1 MSDRYAEL
9 KERVYRRLEAEP
21 HMGDDE
27 LRSVIDGMVF
37 SAETDGYVPTEER
50 IRMAERLFHA
60 FRGLDVLQPL
70 VDDPSI
76 TEVMINGTR
85 DVFIE
90 KGSGMERAD
99 VEIESEEK
107 LSDLIQIMV
116 GKVNRAVNEAN
127 PIVDARLPN
136 GSRVHVVLPPV
147 ALRGPTVTIR
157 KFPASPYSLDELI
170 ERGLMGNDAGELLR
184 QLVKARYNLFIA
196 GGTGSGK
203 TTLLNALA
211 QYIDPGERV
220 ITIEDSAELNIRGIA
235 NLVGLET
242 RNANAEGK
250 GRIDMRDLIRASLRM
265 RPDRIVVGEVR
276 GAEAYDM
283 LQAMN
288 TGHEGSLSTGH
299 ANSVRDMLYRLET
312 MVLLGIQIPLEAIR
326 RQICS
331 ALDVIIHLSKHRD
344 GVRRVGE
351 ISELDELENG
361 EIRLNPLFLLERSAS
376 GKMKL
381 EPTGNPL
388 KRGGKLEKAGI
399 TRERAAM
406 A

>member
-1 MSDRYAEL
+1 MSDRRPKDRFHEL
-9 KERVYRRLEAEP
+9 KERVFHRLEADP
-21 HMGDDE
+21 HMDDAG
-27 LRSVIDGMVF
+27 LRAVIDDMVF
-37 SAETDGYVPTEER
+37 TVRPDGYVSTEER
-50 IRMAERLFHA
+50 IRLADRLFHA

-70 VDDPSI
+70 VDDPAV
-76 TEVMINGTR
+76 TEVMINGPR
-85 DVFIE
+85 DIFVE
-90 KGSGMERAD
+90 KGNGIERAD

-107 LSDLIQIMV
+107 LFDLIQLMV

-127 PIVDARLPN
+127 PIVDARLPD

-147 ALRGPTVTIR
+147 ALGGPTVTIR
-157 KFPASPYSLDELI
+157 KFPANPYTLDQLI
-170 ERGLMGNDAGELLR
+170 RLGLMGEDAGDLLR
-184 QLVKARYNLFIA
+184 RLVRARYNLFIA

-211 QYIDPGERV
+211 QHIDPAERI
-220 ITIEDSAELNIRGIA
+220 ITIEDSAELKIRGIA

-250 GRIDMRDLIRASLRM
+250 GKIDMRDLIRASLRM
-265 RPDRIVVGEVR
+265 RPDRIIVGEVR
-276 GAEAYDM
+276 GPEAYDM

-299 ANSVRDMLYRLET
+299 GNSVKDMLYRLET
-312 MVLLGIQIPLEAIR
+312 MVLLAVQIPLEAVR

-351 ISELDELENG
+351 ISELVDLENG
-361 EIRLNPLFLLERSAS
+361 EIRLNPLFLLERTPS
-376 GKMKL
+376 GKMRL
-381 EPTGNPL
+381 EPTGNPM
-388 KRGGKLEKAGI
+388 KRGGKLAKAGL
-399 TRERAAM
+399 A
-406 A
+406 

>member
-1 MSDRYAEL
+1 MDERYAEL
-9 KERVYRRLEAEP
+9 KTMVSRRLDAEP
-21 HMGDDE
+21 YMSDE
-27 LRSVIDGMVF
+27 ELKAVIDGMVF
-37 SAETDGYVPTEER
+37 STGTAGYEPTEAR
-50 IRMAERLFHA
+50 IRLAERLFHA

-70 VDDPSI
+70 VDDPTI

-99 VEIESEEK
+99 VTIESEEK
-107 LSDLIQIMV
+107 LADLIQIMV

-127 PIVDARLPN
+127 PIVDARLGN

-147 ALRGPTVTIR
+147 ALNGPTVTIR
-157 KFPASPYSLDELI
+157 KFPASPYTLEQLVAM
-170 ERGLMGNDAGELLR
+170 GLMSEQAGDLLR
-184 QLVKARYNLFIA
+184 QLVKARYNVFIA

-211 QYIDPGERV
+211 QFIDPGERV
-220 ITIEDSAELNIRGIA
+220 ITIEDSAELKIRGVA

-250 GRIDMRDLIRASLRM
+250 GKIDMRDLIRASLRM

-288 TGHEGSLSTGH
+288 TGHDGSLSTGH

-331 ALDVIIHLSKHRD
+331 ALDVIIHISKHRD
-344 GVRRVGE
+344 GVRRTGE
-351 ISELDELENG
+351 ISELDELVNG
-361 EIRLNPLFLLERSAS
+361 EIRLNPLFLLEQSRSGDWRMEA
-376 GKMKL
+376 
-381 EPTGNPL
+381 TGNRM
-388 KRGGKLEKAGI
+388 KRGDKLAKAGM
-399 TRERAAM
+399 T
-406 A
+406 

>member
-1 MSDRYAEL
+1 MDERYTEL
-9 KERVYRRLEAEP
+9 KERVFRRLEAEP
-21 HMGDDE
+21 YMSDEE

-37 SAETDGYVPTEER
+37 STGAEYEPTEAR
-50 IRMAERLFHA
+50 IRLAERLFHA

-70 VDDPSI
+70 VDDPAI

-99 VEIESEEK
+99 VTIESEEK

-127 PIVDARLPN
+127 PIVDARLGN

-147 ALRGPTVTIR
+147 ALGGPTVTIR
-157 KFPASPYSLDELI
+157 KFPASPYSLEQLI
-170 ERGLMGNDAGELLR
+170 GMGLMSEEAGALLR
-184 QLVKARYNLFIA
+184 QLVKARYNVFIA

-211 QYIDPGERV
+211 QFIDPGERV
-220 ITIEDSAELNIRGIA
+220 ITIEDSAELKIRGVA

-250 GRIDMRDLIRASLRM
+250 GKIDMRDLIRASLRM

-288 TGHEGSLSTGH
+288 TGHDGSLSTGH

-331 ALDVIIHLSKHRD
+331 ALDVIIHISKHRD
-344 GVRRVGE
+344 GVRRAGE
-351 ISELDELENG
+351 ISELDGLVNG
-361 EIRLNPLFLLERSAS
+361 EIRLNPLFLLEQSQS
-376 GKMKL
+376 GKWRL
-381 EPTGNPL
+381 EATGNRM
-388 KRGGKLEKAGI
+388 KRNDKLARAG
-399 TRERAAM
+399 M

>member
-1 MSDRYAEL
+1 MHDRYTAL
-9 KERVYRRLEAEP
+9 KERVAQHLDAEP
-21 HMGDDE
+21 YMSDGE
-27 LRSVIDGMVF
+27 LRALIDATVF
-37 SAETDGYVPTEER
+37 GDSDGGYVPTTER
-50 IRMAERLFHA
+50 IRLAERLFHA

-70 VDDPSI
+70 IDDPAI
-76 TEVMINGTR
+76 TEVMINGAR
-85 DVFIE
+85 DVFVE
-90 KGSGMERAD
+90 KGNGIERAD

-107 LSDLIQIMV
+107 LYDLIQIMV

-127 PIVDARLPN
+127 PIVDARLAN

-147 ALRGPTVTIR
+147 ALGGPTVTIR
-157 KFPASPYSLDELI
+157 KFPASPYTLEQLI
-170 ERGLMGNDAGELLR
+170 GLGLMGEDAGELLKH
-184 QLVKARYNLFIA
+184 LVKARYNLFIA

-250 GRIDMRDLIRASLRM
+250 GKIDMRDLIRASLRM

-312 MVLLGIQIPLEAIR
+312 MVLLAIQIPLEAIR
-326 RQICS
+326 RQINS
-331 ALDVIIHLSKHRD
+331 ALDVIIHISKHRD
-344 GVRRVGE
+344 GVRRIGE

-361 EIRLNPLFLLERSAS
+361 EFRLNPLYVLEHTPS
-376 GKMKL
+376 GKVRL
-381 EPTGNPL
+381 EATGNPM
-388 KRGGKLEKAGI
+388 KRSGKLVKAGL
-399 TRERAAM
+399 AGP
-406 A
+406 